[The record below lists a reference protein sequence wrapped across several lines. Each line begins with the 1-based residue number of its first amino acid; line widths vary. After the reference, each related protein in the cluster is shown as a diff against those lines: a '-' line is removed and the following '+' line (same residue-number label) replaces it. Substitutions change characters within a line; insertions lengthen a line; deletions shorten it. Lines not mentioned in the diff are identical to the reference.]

1 MADVYELSQKRIDEM
16 QEELNRLRS
25 TGKQEMAEKIK
36 EAKSFGDLSEN
47 SEYDEAKSEEAQLQA
62 RITELEYYLAHAVVL
77 DVSSISTEVVRTGLA
92 VKVYD
97 RTFDE
102 TAEYLIVDAP
112 DAKPLE
118 NKISVESPVGRELL
132 NHAVGDVVR
141 VEIPTGFDE
150 IEILSIYKP
159 ED

>member
-16 QEELNRLRS
+16 QEELKRLQS
-25 TGKQEMAEKIK
+25 TGRQEMAEKIK

-47 SEYDEAKSEEAQLQA
+47 SEYDEAKSDQAKLEA
-62 RITELEYYLAHAVVL
+62 RITELEYFLAHAVVL
-77 DVSSISTEVVRTGLA
+77 DESALSTEVVRTGLA

-102 TAEYLIVDAP
+102 TMEYLIVDAP

-141 VEIPTGFDE
+141 VEIPNGFDE